1 MLFHPNIQ
9 RHIISLCETSILKDE
24 AVELDSCNLFLKI
37 ACVYHSSIR
46 HAHYAQGSLT
56 EMQKLHQPDAYQ
68 IPYGVVGER
77 ACSDQAHH
85 SI

>member
-1 MLFHPNIQ
+1 MKRTL
-9 RHIISLCETSILKDE
+9 LCCSIRTSKGTSSAFVKPPKVKDE
-24 AVELDSCNLFLKI
+24 AVELDSCNPFSKV

-68 IPYGVVGER
+68 IV
-77 ACSDQAHH
+77 
-85 SI
+85 